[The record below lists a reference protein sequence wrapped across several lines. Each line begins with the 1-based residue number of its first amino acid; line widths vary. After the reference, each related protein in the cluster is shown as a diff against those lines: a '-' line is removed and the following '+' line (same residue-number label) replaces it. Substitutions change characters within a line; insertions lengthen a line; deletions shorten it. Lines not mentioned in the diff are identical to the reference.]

1 MAPQNSSGNSSF
13 KSETDTRS
21 RIQPLKVH
29 FLEEKP
35 PFADCLLQRS
45 VTSLPSGVIHRVSL
59 ADKSR
64 VSAIIVAT
72 SSPRIVLRLTS
83 AGSSLGMDILLQY
96 NGRFT
101 DNEVQLVGFS
111 SIGSVG
117 AGGGFS
123 NKGFGWDGTCRGG
136 FGWYNEL
143 AGDETS
149 TTVV

>member
-1 MAPQNSSGNSSF
+1 MVPQNSSGNSSF
-13 KSETDTRS
+13 KSSSDTRS

-29 FLEEKP
+29 FTEEKP
-35 PFADCLLQRS
+35 PFADCLLQRLL
-45 VTSLPSGVIHRVSL
+45 TSLPGVIHRKSL

-64 VSAIIVAT
+64 ASAIIVAT

-101 DNEVQLVGFS
+101 DNEVQLFGFS